1 MGAAQTARW
10 SGDTSG
16 HTRFCRMLMWHST
29 SGRVSDASGWLLYR
43 FKNRFL
49 SLAAAPHFY
58 FSRFFSY
65 VFVFLVCFSRVFS
78 RVLDLFCRPVHFISF
93 SGILLHLLHYFHF
106 YLTVNLFNILEY
118 SKAMPKV

>member
-1 MGAAQTARW
+1 MRPDGYPT
-10 SGDTSG
+10 G
-16 HTRFCRMLMWHST
+16 
-29 SGRVSDASGWLLYR
+29 
-43 FKNRFL
+43 FKFAYL
-49 SLAAAPHFY
+49 SLAAAPHLI
-58 FSRFFSY
+58 SLGFSY
-65 VFVFLVCFSRVFS
+65 VFLYFLVCFSRVFS